1 MWYMPPSSI
10 GLQRRVSTMRLGG
23 GALLSDVM
31 LG

>member
-1 MWYMPPSSI
+1 MWYMSP
-10 GLQRRVSTMRLGG
+10 LSTVLPLSVRATRSTG

>member
-1 MWYMPPSSI
+1 MWYMSPSSI
-10 GLQRRVSTMRLGG
+10 GLRRRVSITRSAG